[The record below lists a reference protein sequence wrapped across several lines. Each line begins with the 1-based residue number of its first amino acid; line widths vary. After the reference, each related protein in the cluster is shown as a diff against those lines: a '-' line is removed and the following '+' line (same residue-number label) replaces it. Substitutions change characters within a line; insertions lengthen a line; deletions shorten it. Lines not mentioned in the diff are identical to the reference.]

1 MRHLNKITYLF
12 FIILLLGLYACDDFY
27 YDDPYAYSPSQG
39 TSNTSNEKTVDFT
52 GEILSADSLLSI
64 DSIEIKLVSEYYYND
79 TVSSISNVQGKY
91 TLKSLC
97 FKGENF
103 EIFLHDND
111 SIFADTMFNVEVDNR
126 DFVISKIT
134 TNLFMSKN

>member
-12 FIILLLGLYACDDFY
+12 FIILLFGLYACDDF

-39 TSNTSNEKTVDFT
+39 ISNTSNEKTVDFT
-52 GEILSADSLLSI
+52 GEILSTDSLFNI
-64 DSIEIKLVSEYYYND
+64 DSVEIKLVSEYYYND
-79 TVSSISNVQGKY
+79 TITSISNIQGKY
-91 TLKSLC
+91 TIKSLC

-103 EIFLHDND
+103 EIFLHDKD
-111 SIFADTMFNVEVDNR
+111 SVFTDTTYSIEVDNR